1 MPHSARP
8 IEIPAAYRARQ
19 SRHFK
24 ILFESMPRA
33 SGRPAWFA
41 WWYVCIAAGFVL
53 LAIRQILIG
62 GLPTGIVVRIVI
74 ALAFAALAYSEM
86 RRNVG

>member
-1 MPHSARP
+1 
-8 IEIPAAYRARQ
+8 
-19 SRHFK
+19 
-24 ILFESMPRA
+24 MPRP

-53 LAIRQILIG
+53 LAVRQIVIG
-62 GLPTGIVVRIVI
+62 GFVSGIVVRIVI
-74 ALAFAALAYSEM
+74 ALAFAGLAYSEM

>member
-1 MPHSARP
+1 VTRP
-8 IEIPAAYRARQ
+8 
-19 SRHFK
+19 
-24 ILFESMPRA
+24 

-53 LAIRQILIG
+53 LAVRQIVIG
-62 GLPTGIVVRIVI
+62 GWTVGIIVRIVI
-74 ALAFAALAYSEM
+74 ALGFAALAYTEM